1 VSNHPTHRVS
11 YYDKTEKRSY
21 DVAAVFPDDRHDWKQ
36 NVSPEKR
43 ADLTGQFPKMLLSD
57 AALRCERGEG
67 YISITRPKQRPAD
80 DRAKS
85 NSDSGGGD
93 YGREKF
99 PTNDGNDFGGDGFGD
114 DQIPF

>member
-1 VSNHPTHRVS
+1 MSNRPTHRVS
-11 YYDKTEKRSY
+11 YYCKTEKKSY

-43 ADLTGQFPKMLLSD
+43 ADMSAQYPKMLLSE

-67 YISITRPKQRPAD
+67 YISITRPKNQPPAD

-85 NSDSGGGD
+85 NSDFGGD
-93 YGREKF
+93 
-99 PTNDGNDFGGDGFGD
+99 DFGGDD
-114 DQIPF
+114 LPF